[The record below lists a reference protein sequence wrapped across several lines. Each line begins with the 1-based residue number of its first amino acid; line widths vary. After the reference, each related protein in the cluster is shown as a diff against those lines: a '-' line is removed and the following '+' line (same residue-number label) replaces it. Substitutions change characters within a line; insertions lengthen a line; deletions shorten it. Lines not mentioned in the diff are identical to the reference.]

1 MNLGTPA
8 ILFSAIALIML
19 AYTNRFFVLAKL
31 IRDIHSDRGNRPDLQ
46 VKQIPNLRRRLSLI
60 KTMQALGVIAFIL
73 CTLSM
78 QLIYMDHA
86 DVGAQVFMLAVFTL
100 MGSLVIS
107 LWEVMIS
114 TKALDIVLADRENE
128 G

>member
-1 MNLGTPA
+1 MTLGTPA

-19 AYTNRFFVLAKL
+19 AFTNRFFVIAKL

-46 VKQIPNLRRRLSLI
+46 VKQIPNLRKRLNLI
-60 KTMQALGVIAFIL
+60 KYMQAMGVIAFIL
-73 CTLSM
+73 CTVSM
-78 QLIYMDHA
+78 MFIFIEHPDI
-86 DVGAQVFMLAVFTL
+86 GAGIFIASVLCL
-100 MGSLVIS
+100 MISLLIS

-114 TKALDIVLADRENE
+114 TKALDIVLADREDE